1 VPSSA
6 KNVGAYR
13 VTSGGNLS
21 LYCGDFFKLPPA
33 PQFTRVWDRAS
44 LVALDPPTRVKYV
57 ETITKAL
64 APGGVILLQ
73 TLHRAAGPP
82 DSLAGGPPFSV
93 SDDDVR
99 ALYARCARGSGSSS
113 ERRTMHALLTRHRV
127 VRVLLRASAL
137 RAARMTSRSW
147 TART

>member
-1 VPSSA
+1 VSSA
-6 KNVGAYR
+6 KSVGVYR

-113 ERRTMHALLTRHRV
+113 ERHAMLTHLGLCV
-127 VRVLLRASAL
+127 VPCAAPL
-137 RAARMTSRSW
+137 RAARTTSRSW

>member
-1 VPSSA
+1 MPCGWCVAHCVVRCVPSSA

-113 ERRTMHALLTRHRV
+113 ARH
-127 VRVLLRASAL
+127 
-137 RAARMTSRSW
+137 SRCKHC
-147 TART
+147 